1 MNKKNTLKTS
11 TALRWIA
18 LLFAAALFAGCS
30 LTGETIRDRIDKFIT
45 AINNQDPQGI
55 KDCLDPSAAS
65 YNTASTLA
73 FWDTFFNDRPYAIA
87 SFSQSGNT
95 ATVHFSESNG
105 SDLPMVFSMTEN
117 QGTLLSGT
125 TYSIRRIT
133 LNSQTIF
140 E

>member
-73 FWDTFFNDRPYAIA
+73 FWKTYFNNRPYTIA
-87 SFSQSGNT
+87 NFYQSGNT
-95 ATVHFSESNG
+95 ATVHFSG
-105 SDLPMVFSMTEN
+105 SDEIDLPMVFEMTEHK
-117 QGTLLSGT
+117 GTLLSGT

>member
-55 KDCLDPSAAS
+55 K
-65 YNTASTLA
+65 
-73 FWDTFFNDRPYAIA
+73 R
-87 SFSQSGNT
+87 
-95 ATVHFSESNG
+95 TVWIHRQ
-105 SDLPMVFSMTEN
+105 PV
-117 QGTLLSGT
+117 T
-125 TYSIRRIT
+125 TQ
-133 LNSQTIF
+133 LQL
-140 E
+140 

>member
-18 LLFAAALFAGCS
+18 LLLAAALFAGCS

-65 YNTASTLA
+65 YNTADLN
-73 FWDTFFNDRPYAIA
+73 FWNHYFNNRPYTIA
-87 SFSQSGNT
+87 NLYQSGNT
-95 ATVHFSESNG
+95 ATVHFSGSNG
-105 SDLPMVFSMTEN
+105 SDLPMVFEMTEN

-133 LNSQTIF
+133 SSSGTIF

>member
-18 LLFAAALFAGCS
+18 LLLAAGLFAGCS

-65 YNTASTLA
+65 YNTADLN
-73 FWDTFFNDRPYAIA
+73 FWNHYFTDLPYSIA

-95 ATVHFSESNG
+95 ATVYFSGLNNTE
-105 SDLPMVFSMTEN
+105 LAMVFEMTEN

-133 LNSQTIF
+133 YNSQTIF